1 MPQNV
6 ISIATNYDS
15 DEIKFVPLNVGDFD
29 TTKQVSA
36 KSFKAFF
43 KVFASI
49 VWFIEHFSA
58 DKKKNKELKKMVNM
72 PMNLCAYATDKP
84 NGFVTDIN
92 QNINQEYYEWLLKQ
106 HNYFPDCAFHKVS
119 ARLCFSIDIDSV

>member
-1 MPQNV
+1 
-6 ISIATNYDS
+6 
-15 DEIKFVPLNVGDFD
+15 
-29 TTKQVSA
+29 
-36 KSFKAFF
+36 
-43 KVFASI
+43 
-49 VWFIEHFSA
+49 
-58 DKKKNKELKKMVNM
+58 MVNM

-119 ARLCFSIDIDSV
+119 AKLCFSIDIDSEFFFLPVALNFRFIFRFILLWLNALLTHRCMGLPCNPSYRMQYAL